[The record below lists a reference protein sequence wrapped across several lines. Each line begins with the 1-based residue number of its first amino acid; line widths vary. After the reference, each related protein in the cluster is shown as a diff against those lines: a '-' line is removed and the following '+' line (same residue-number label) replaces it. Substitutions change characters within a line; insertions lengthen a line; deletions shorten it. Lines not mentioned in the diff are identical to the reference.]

1 MAILNGNLITK
12 EQFDALYQNCLD
24 FVFLMEKVSNEYLY
38 VYINRVAEDVFDES
52 PIGKSLSACLE
63 TEIVEMIVKYYN
75 ESIEKQQLLQYRD
88 FYLFSDTERTNE
100 TTVTPIFYGGKQY
113 ILAVTKEISQ
123 QKVMEEKNLFLQ
135 SLFDMKMDPTIVLAN
150 DLTFFDGNP
159 KFEQY
164 FNCKIEDWKGRM
176 FFDFHLVSP
185 EDHESFTEHLQDA
198 LNGRGNPSVLYTHKK
213 ADGNDSQF
221 LVSFSPITTNN
232 QVVAIYI
239 QWLELTKNIQLKE
252 DLRQVNHMLNSYKG
266 ALNSAANICITD
278 KNGIIKF
285 VNERYAQ
292 SSQYSAD
299 ELIGK
304 SNKILNSRT
313 QSSSFY
319 EEMWKTL
326 LNGQIWRGEIC
337 NHSKY
342 GNRYWMDTTIVPIF
356 SNYGEIESFLS
367 VCFDVSDKKIMMT
380 NLRNIEKTFRL
391 ITENTNDLIVITNDD
406 GIIIYVSPNHIKQLG
421 FEKDELLGRFY
432 FDMMSDDSKE
442 LLKGE
447 FSSTLLEKGDV
458 QIDLQIK
465 TKNGETFWTETYLTA
480 VKDAERDEVF
490 QYVSVAREITHR
502 KKRED
507 QLRFMAY
514 HDSLTLLPNR
524 RYLLMEFTKLVK
536 EAIALDYAITLLY
549 IDGDDFKKVN
559 DDFGHDVGDDFIRNF
574 GLALVA
580 SVRDLDIVSRIGGDE
595 FIVVLTNMSKDQ
607 CTRKQQVRNTIKRIQ
622 QTLKDGWT
630 INEQHFS
637 PTSSIGIASF
647 PENGQ
652 SIEDL
657 LDKADE
663 ALYIAKKTKGKNS
676 YHFSS

>member
-1 MAILNGNLITK
+1 MSGNLITK

-24 FVFLMEKVSNEYLY
+24 FVFFMEKVDGEYLY
-38 VYINRVAEDVFDES
+38 VYINRAAEEVFDES
-52 PIGKSLSACLE
+52 PIGKSLFVGLE
-63 TEIVEMIVKYYN
+63 TESVEMIVNYYN
-75 ESIEKQQLLQYRD
+75 ESIENQEILQYRD
-88 FYLFSDTERTNE
+88 FYLFSDTKRTNE
-100 TTVTPIFYGGKQY
+100 TTVTPISYGGKQY
-113 ILAVTKEISQ
+113 ILAITKEISQ

-164 FNCKIEDWKGRM
+164 FNCKIEDWKGRL
-176 FFDFHLVSP
+176 FFDFQLVSP
-185 EDHESFTEHLQDA
+185 EDQVSFAEHLQDA
-198 LNGRGNPSVLYTHKK
+198 LNGRGQSSVLYTHKK
-213 ADGNDSQF
+213 ADGNESKF
-221 LVSFSPITTNN
+221 LVSFSPISTKK

-252 DLRQVNHMLNSYKG
+252 DLRYVNQVLNSYKG

-278 KNGIIKF
+278 KNGVIQF

-292 SSQYSAD
+292 SSQYSAE
-299 ELIGK
+299 ELIG
-304 SNKILNSRT
+304 NTIMLLNSLI
-313 QSSSFY
+313 QPSSFY
-319 EEMWKTL
+319 DEMWKTL
-326 LNGQIWRGEIC
+326 QNGQIWRGEIC
-337 NHSKY
+337 NRSKY

-356 SNYGEIESFLS
+356 DNSGEIESFLS
-367 VCFDVSDKKIMMT
+367 VCFDVSDKKVMMT

-406 GIIIYVSPNHIKQLG
+406 GIIIYVSPNHIKRLG
-421 FEKDELLGRFY
+421 FEKDELLGCFY

-447 FSSTLLEKGDV
+447 FKSTLIEEGDV

-465 TKNGETFWTETYLTA
+465 TKNGETFWTETYITA
-480 VKDAERDEVF
+480 VKDAERDKVF

-536 EAIALDYAITLLY
+536 EAMVFDHAITLLY
-549 IDGDDFKKVN
+549 IDGDEFKKVN

-595 FIVVLTNMSKDQ
+595 FVVVLTNMSKDE
-607 CTRKQQVRNTIKRIQ
+607 CIRKQQVKNTIKRIQ
-622 QTLKDGWT
+622 QTIKDGWT
-630 INEQHFS
+630 INEQYFS

-647 PENGQ
+647 PEDGY

-657 LDKADE
+657 LDKADQ
-663 ALYIAKKTKGKNS
+663 ALYIAKKIKGKNS

>member
-1 MAILNGNLITK
+1 MSGNLITK
-12 EQFDALYQNCLD
+12 EQFDGLYQNCLD
-24 FVFLMEKVSNEYLY
+24 FVFFMEKVDGEYLY
-38 VYINRVAEDVFDES
+38 VYINRAAEEVFDES
-52 PIGKSLSACLE
+52 PIGKSLFAGLE
-63 TEIVEMIVKYYN
+63 TEIVEIIVKYYN
-75 ESIEKQQLLQYRD
+75 ESIEKQEILHYRD

-100 TTVTPIFYGGKQY
+100 TTVTPISYDEKQY
-113 ILAVTKEISQ
+113 ILAITKEISQ

-164 FNCKIEDWKGRM
+164 FNCKIGDWKGRL
-176 FFDFHLVSP
+176 FFDFELVSP
-185 EDHESFTEHLQDA
+185 EDRVSFAEHLQDA
-198 LNGRGNPSVLYTHKK
+198 LNGRGQSSVLYTHKK
-213 ADGNDSQF
+213 ADGNESKF
-221 LVSFSPITTNN
+221 LVSFSPISTNK

-252 DLRQVNHMLNSYKG
+252 DLRHVNQVLNSYKG

-278 KNGIIKF
+278 KNGIIQF

-292 SSQYSAD
+292 SSQYRPED
-299 ELIGK
+299 LIG
-304 SNKILNSRT
+304 NTNMLLNSRIHP
-313 QSSSFY
+313 SSFY
-319 EEMWKTL
+319 DEMWKTL
-326 LNGQIWRGEIC
+326 QNGQIWRGEIC

-356 SNYGEIESFLS
+356 DNSGEIESFLS
-367 VCFDVSDKKIMMT
+367 VCFDVSDKKVMMT
-380 NLRNIEKTFRL
+380 NLRNVEKTFRL

-406 GIIIYVSPNHIKQLG
+406 GIIIYVSPNHIKRLG
-421 FEKDELLGRFY
+421 FEKDELLGCFY

-447 FSSTLLEKGDV
+447 FKSTLIEEGDV

-465 TKNGETFWTETYLTA
+465 TKNGETFWTETYITA

-536 EAIALDYAITLLY
+536 EATVFNYAITLLY
-549 IDGDDFKKVN
+549 IDGDEFKKVN
-559 DDFGHDVGDDFIRNF
+559 DEFGHDVGDDFIRNF

-595 FIVVLTNMSKDQ
+595 FVVVLTNMSKDQ
-607 CTRKQQVRNTIKRIQ
+607 CIRKQQVKNTIKRIQ
-622 QTLKDGWT
+622 QTIKDGWT
-630 INEQHFS
+630 IHEQHFS

-647 PENGQ
+647 PEDGH
-652 SIEDL
+652 SIEEL
-657 LDKADE
+657 LDKADQ
-663 ALYIAKKTKGKNS
+663 ALYIAKKIKGKNS